1 VPTTVT
7 LRQLEYFVATARAH
21 SMAGAAATLHVSPA
35 AVSLGIA
42 ELERMLETQLFRRV
56 RHQPL
61 VLTESGA
68 DLLAD
73 ASAVLSRVDELEA
86 RALARTASLTGTV
99 HMGCF
104 TTLAPTYLPRLVS
117 VMSEQHPEIRLEAT
131 EGALELLQTD
141 VLSGTL
147 ELALLY
153 GVELRPGLEAERV
166 GELRPYVVLPAGH
179 RLARRRKVH
188 LADLAGEPMILLD
201 APPSRQHATSV
212 LASAGVTANVER
224 VTHNFET
231 LRSFVARGLG
241 WGLLV
246 QRPCDD
252 TSYEG
257 LPLAAVAIAD
267 DIDPVPIVVATAAGA
282 RLSRRARACIE
293 LCRTVVAA

>member
-1 VPTTVT
+1 
-7 LRQLEYFVATARAH
+7 
-21 SMAGAAATLHVSPA
+21 MAGAAAVLHVSPA

-42 ELERMLETQLFRRV
+42 ELERMLDTQLFRRV

-68 DLLAD
+68 DLLTD

-86 RALARTASLTGTV
+86 RALARTGSMSGTV

-117 VMSEQHPEIRLEAT
+117 VMADTHPEVRLEAT
-131 EGALELLQTD
+131 EGALDLLQTD
-141 VLSGTL
+141 VLNGTL

-153 GVELRPGLEAERV
+153 GVDVRPGLATEQV
-166 GELRPYVVLPAGH
+166 GELRPYVVLPADH
-179 RLARRRKVH
+179 RFAKRRKVH
-188 LADLAGEPMILLD
+188 LADLADEPMILLD

-212 LASAGVTANVER
+212 LASVGVTPTIER

-231 LRSFVARGLG
+231 LRSFVARGHG
-241 WGLLV
+241 WGFLV

-257 LPLAAVAIAD
+257 LPLAAVTIAD
-267 DIDPVPIVVATAAGA
+267 HIEPVAIVVATAAGA
-282 RLSRRARACIE
+282 RLSRRAQACID
-293 LCRTVVAA
+293 LCRSVVAA